1 MADLKKIISDNLI
14 NYRKQAGLTQAELAE
29 KINYSDKAIS
39 KWERNEGTPDAI
51 VLKQIADLYGIM
63 VDDLMCEKSKPLE
76 KKKKHTILTR
86 TNITICSTLLVWLV
100 ATIIFVFTL
109 FFVPEIERMWLV
121 FIWAIPVSSI
131 VLTVFNG
138 IWGKRKLFIPILS
151 VLVWSIVVATYLTIP
166 FSNSWLFLLIG
177 IPLEILIIIY
187 YGLRK

>member
-14 NYRKQAGLTQAELAE
+14 KYRKQAGLTQAELAE

-76 KKKKHTILTR
+76 KKKKHTLLTR
-86 TNITICSTLLVWLV
+86 TNIAICSTLLVWLV

-121 FIWAIPVSSI
+121 FIWA
-131 VLTVFNG
+131 
-138 IWGKRKLFIPILS
+138 K
-151 VLVWSIVVATYLTIP
+151 A
-166 FSNSWLFLLIG
+166 
-177 IPLEILIIIY
+177 
-187 YGLRK
+187 